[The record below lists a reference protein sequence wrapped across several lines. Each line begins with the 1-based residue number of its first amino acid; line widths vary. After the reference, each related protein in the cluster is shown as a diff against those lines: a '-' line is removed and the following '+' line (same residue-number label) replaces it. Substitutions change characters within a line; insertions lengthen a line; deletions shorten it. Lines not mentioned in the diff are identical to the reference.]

1 MILVGV
7 ATDDASVALLLVMII
22 NVLLYD
28 EHYGVVA
35 VVFTYSG
42 LVRE

>member
-7 ATDDASVALLLVMII
+7 ATDDASVALLLVI

-42 LVRE
+42 LVKE